1 MTLCKYYNYDF
12 DYVIKT
18 YTPYQFNY
26 FYNSI
31 PEVEKI
37 FNPTEDKT
45 KKVTVDNSLSK
56 EDKKA
61 QINMAKNFLDNL
73 NK

>member
-1 MTLCKYYNYDF
+1 MINN
-12 DYVIKT
+12 
-18 YTPYQFNY
+18 YTPNDIKYLYQ
-26 FYNSI
+26 SI
-31 PEVEKI
+31 PEVEKV

-61 QINMAKNFLDNL
+61 QITMAKNFLDNL